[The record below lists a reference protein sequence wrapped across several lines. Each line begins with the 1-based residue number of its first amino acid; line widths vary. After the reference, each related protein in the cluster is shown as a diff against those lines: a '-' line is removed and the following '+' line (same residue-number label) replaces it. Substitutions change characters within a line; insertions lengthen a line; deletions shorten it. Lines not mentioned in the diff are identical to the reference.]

1 MKRINVILVG
11 LLIVLLCTCSES
23 TGPGNDIKDSDERTG
38 LVQDE
43 LIEAN
48 IIFALDVFK
57 KTIEYEP
64 NSNISISPISL
75 AIALSMTYNGAQYE
89 TADQMAQTL
98 HYQNMSI
105 DKLNKQYSCLI
116 RSLQSCDSAIQ
127 LNLANSIWIR
137 NSFPVFTDFI
147 ETIENNYF
155 AEIISAPFDQ
165 TTVTDINDWIED
177 KTNGKITEVIQNIS
191 YDEKMFLINALYF
204 KGNWKYTFDPEE
216 TENEYFHMSE
226 DSTITV
232 QMMKSSGKDYT
243 YYFDENFSLCRMPY
257 GRDVLA
263 MYILLPDYNY
273 TIEEILNEFDA
284 DEWLTWK
291 NSLAP
296 LPEEDEYEYF
306 EFSLPKFKIE
316 YETKFNDI
324 LTDLGMVIP
333 FTEYANFGKMTTEA
347 LWINYVKQKTFIE
360 INEEGTEAA
369 AATVVSMASGITP
382 SFIVDRPFIYMLC
395 DDRTDTILFI
405 GKVREPLYE

>member
-1 MKRINVILVG
+1 
-11 LLIVLLCTCSES
+11 
-23 TGPGNDIKDSDERTG
+23 
-38 LVQDE
+38 
-43 LIEAN
+43 
-48 IIFALDVFK
+48 
-57 KTIEYEP
+57 
-64 NSNISISPISL
+64 
-75 AIALSMTYNGAQYE
+75 
-89 TADQMAQTL
+89 
-98 HYQNMSI
+98 
-105 DKLNKQYSCLI
+105 
-116 RSLQSCDSAIQ
+116 
-127 LNLANSIWIR
+127 
-137 NSFPVFTDFI
+137 
-147 ETIENNYF
+147 
-155 AEIISAPFDQ
+155 
-165 TTVTDINDWIED
+165 
-177 KTNGKITEVIQNIS
+177 
-191 YDEKMFLINALYF
+191 
-204 KGNWKYTFDPEE
+204 
-216 TENEYFHMSE
+216 MSE
-226 DSTITV
+226 DSLITV

-291 NSLAP
+291 NSLTP

-382 SFIVDRPFIYMLC
+382 SFIVDRPFIYVLC
-395 DDRTDTILFI
+395 DDRTDTILFM

>member
-1 MKRINVILVG
+1 MKRINIILVG
-11 LLIVLLCTCSES
+11 LLVVLLCTCSES
-23 TGPGNDIKDSDERTG
+23 TGPGEDINDSDERAG
-38 LVQDE
+38 LVQNE

-75 AIALSMTYNGAQYE
+75 AIALSMTYNGAQSE
-89 TADQMAQTL
+89 TAAQMAQTL
-98 HYQNMSI
+98 HYQDMSI
-105 DKLNKQYSCLI
+105 EELNEQYSYLI
-116 RSLQSCDSAIQ
+116 QSLQNCDTSIQ
-127 LNLANSIWIR
+127 LDLANSIWIR
-137 NSFPVFTDFI
+137 NTFPVLSEFI
-147 ETIENNYF
+147 ETIEDNYF

-165 TTVTDINDWIED
+165 TTVADINNWIED
-177 KTNGKITEVIQNIS
+177 NTNGKITEMIQNIS
-191 YDEKMFLINALYF
+191 PFEQMFLINALYF
-204 KGNWKYTFDPEE
+204 KGSWKYTFDPEE
-216 TENEYFHMSE
+216 TEDEHFYMTG

-263 MYILLPDYNY
+263 MYILLPNYNY
-273 TIEEILNEFDA
+273 SIGEILDEMDA
-284 DEWLTWK
+284 DTWLNWK

-306 EFSLPKFKIE
+306 MFNLPKFKIE
-316 YETKFNDI
+316 YEKRFNDVLI
-324 LTDLGMVIP
+324 DLGMEIP
-333 FTEYANFGKMTTEA
+333 FTPAANFGKMISGP

-360 INEEGTEAA
+360 VNEEGTEAA

-382 SFIVDRPFIYMLC
+382 SFIVDRPFIYVLC